1 MSTSNALAQHHV
13 PGGGPV
19 GSPGNPGTYHPPM
32 GNPGNPSGGGYH
44 PPVGNPYPGN
54 NGGYGGHHGGDGDGD
69 GDDHGHGGYGGN
81 HYPSYPNT
89 YPSNYPS
96 YPGNY
101 PNYPSY
107 PNTYPNQ
114 YPNSYPMGPCVI
126 NSQYNGS
133 SQYYTVFDGRG
144 NYITSAYDYSQ
155 ALQTAESY
163 DRMGYCRG
171 VRDNTGVNPNPYPN
185 PNPQQT
191 YCTVMPGADAYGRQ
205 FYRVLDG
212 AGRIISTTSDYAQAT
227 QVSRTD
233 ARCFQLN

>member
-1 MSTSNALAQHHV
+1 MMKTILLILFAMSTSNALAQHNV

-32 GNPGNPSGGGYH
+32 GNPGYPSGGGYH
-44 PPVGNPYPGN
+44 PPIGNPYPGN
-54 NGGYGGHHGGDGDGD
+54 NGGYGG
-69 GDDHGHGGYGGN
+69 N
-81 HYPSYPNT
+81 HYPS

-107 PNTYPNQ
+107 PSTYPNQ

-126 NSQYNGS
+126 NSQYNGG

-163 DRMGYCRG
+163 DRMGYCQG
-171 VRDNTGVNPNPYPN
+171 VRDNTGGTPNPYPN
-185 PNPQQT
+185 PNPYPQT
-191 YCTVMPGADAYGRQ
+191 YCTVMPGSDAYGRQ
-205 FYRVLDG
+205 FYRVLDR